1 MACESGV
8 WHPEQQR
15 AGIIPGLVKIPYA
28 YFRRDR
34 ADERR
39 KGVNPDYDGGLS
51 DLSAH
56 PGSMQV
62 RQHAS
67 DTLSCGHSH
76 TAALGDT
83 FRASLLTFAG
93 VVYCSRAPT

>member
-1 MACESGV
+1 MTTAPAIGALPERSWLMEVSVTTSSCQAQRPYIALGSAGYHTPTLMLAC
-8 WHPEQQR
+8 
-15 AGIIPGLVKIPYA
+15 
-28 YFRRDR
+28 RDR

-62 RQHAS
+62 RQ
-67 DTLSCGHSH
+67 
-76 TAALGDT
+76 AA
-83 FRASLLTFAG
+83 
-93 VVYCSRAPT
+93 CQ